1 MVSID
6 EIILRSITPFDNFR
20 SVNFWYKQQQ
30 PEPTVDSI
38 HQEVIAKIEAILDQ
52 VAQNHHT
59 PTVILDGDA
68 GSGKIYLLGRLKK
81 KFNHKAF
88 FIYIPPFPQSDYIW
102 RQILRYTVHSLVQI
116 PVSPEYFG
124 GKSYSRIHEESKGLR
139 ADFSSKIV
147 AKQGIFPT
155 LEMRSRIY
163 SKKLIPNL
171 RVVGTRDIKV
181 SQV

>member
-6 EIILRSITPFDNFR
+6 EIILRSITPFDNFL

-68 GSGKIYLLGRLKK
+68 SSGKIYLLGRLKK

-88 FIYIPPFPQSDYIW
+88 LFTF
-102 RQILRYTVHSLVQI
+102 LH
-116 PVSPEYFG
+116 F
-124 GKSYSRIHEESKGLR
+124 
-139 ADFSSKIV
+139 
-147 AKQGIFPT
+147 
-155 LEMRSRIY
+155 
-163 SKKLIPNL
+163 L
-171 RVVGTRDIKV
+171 RVITSGGRSCAILSIVWYKFQYPLNTSG
-181 SQV
+181 